1 MPSFERVRMIAEWQ
15 DLLSDEHFS
24 VDGTLIEAWASHKS
38 FRAKDA
44 REPPH
49 RGGGRNVEVDF
60 KGEKRCNET
69 HASTTDLEARMARK
83 SDNTAAKLCHW
94 GHVLT
99 ANRSALA

>member
-1 MPSFERVRMIAEWQ
+1 MIAEWQ
-15 DLLSDEHFS
+15 DLVSDEHFS

-38 FRAKDA
+38 FRPKDEQ
-44 REPPH
+44 EPPNP
-49 RGGGRNVEVDF
+49 GGGRNAEVDF
-60 KGEKRCNET
+60 KGEKRCNDT
-69 HASTTDLEARMARK
+69 HASTTDPEARMARK